1 MMARLLTMTG
11 RMVARFARCRRAGT
25 ATLFALSLPLA
36 IGAVG
41 VAIDYGRATL
51 MRTKMQSVADSAA
64 LMSARQMQLATATAD
79 RVAAFAKSYVTSQL
93 AGVTPTINVDMDA
106 LVVTAK
112 LDTDYKPVVGVSFL
126 ANAFH
131 LTASATA
138 KLSNNL
144 PLCMLGL
151 DQKAP
156 ATVGL
161 EQNALMTAPGCLV
174 YSNSKSP
181 NGLSVKS
188 SATLKAGFICS
199 AGGKVADSNSNY
211 NPQPATD
218 CPVMPDPLAMRP
230 PPPDG
235 PCNHLAKI
243 VLGGSTTLQPGVYC
257 GGLIISMGADVK
269 MMPGVYIIK
278 DGPFLVNGDATLTG
292 DGVGIYLKGLNSNL
306 KFDEQTTI
314 SLTAPKD
321 GPMAGLLIY
330 DDPTGA
336 PALLQPL
343 IAGKYTKLLDSARE
357 HLILS
362 DNARTLIGT
371 IYMPKGRLIIDANK
385 PLADKSAY
393 TVLVVQQLDLYSG
406 PNLILN
412 SDYGASEVPVPP
424 GVGLYGGTVS
434 LTN

>member
-1 MMARLLTMTG
+1 VIDRILASTGQAIGRFGRSKRASTMT
-11 RMVARFARCRRAGT
+11 M
-25 ATLFALSLPLA
+25 FALSLPVV
-36 IGAVG
+36 IGSVG
-41 VAIDYGRATL
+41 VAIDYGRAAMT
-51 MRTKMQSVADSAA
+51 RSRMQAVADSAA

-79 RVAAFAKSYVTSQL
+79 KVSAFAKSYVTSQI
-93 AGVTPTINVDMDA
+93 AGVITTMNVDMGA
-106 LVVTAK
+106 LTVNAR

-131 LTASATA
+131 MTATATA

-161 EQNALMTAPGCLV
+161 EKDALMTAPGCLV

-181 NGLSVKS
+181 KGLSVKS
-188 SATLKAGFICS
+188 SAVLKAGFICS

-211 NPQPATD
+211 SPQPATD
-218 CPVMPDPLAMRP
+218 CPVMPDPLASRP

-235 PCNHLAKI
+235 PCNYLLKI
-243 VLGGSTTLQPGVYC
+243 VLAGTATLQPGVYC
-257 GGLIISMGADVK
+257 GGLTISLGANVT
-269 MMPGVYIIK
+269 MMPGVYVIK

-292 DGVGIYLKGLNSNL
+292 DGVGIYLKGINSNL

-321 GPMAGLLIY
+321 GPMAGMLIY

-336 PALLQPL
+336 PALLQSV
-343 IAGKYTKLLDSARE
+343 IAGKYSKLLDSARE

-371 IYMPKGRLIIDANK
+371 IYMPHGRLIIDANN
-385 PLADKSAY
+385 PIADKSAY

>member
-1 MMARLLTMTG
+1 MIENLVVMAART
-11 RMVARFARCRRAGT
+11 VARFARSERAST
-25 ATLFALSLPLA
+25 AAMFAMSLPLA
-36 IGAVG
+36 IGTVG

-51 MRTKMQSVADSAA
+51 MRSRMQSVADNAA
-64 LMSARQMQLATATAD
+64 LMSARQMQLAQATAD
-79 RVAAFAKSYVTSQL
+79 NVAAFAKSYVTGQL
-93 AGVTPTINVDMDA
+93 AGVTPTITVDMDA
-106 LVVTAK
+106 LTVNAK
-112 LDTDYKPVVGVSFL
+112 LDTDYKPVIGVSFL

-144 PLCMLGL
+144 PLCLLGL
-151 DQKAP
+151 DTQAP
-156 ATVGL
+156 ETIGL
-161 EQNALMTAPGCLV
+161 EKDALLTAPGCLV

-181 NGLSVKS
+181 KGLSAKS
-188 SATLKAGFICS
+188 DSVLKAGFICS
-199 AGGKVADSNSNY
+199 AGGHVADANKNY
-211 NPQPATD
+211 TPQPAND
-218 CPVMPDPLAMRP
+218 CPLMPDPLASRP

-235 PCNHLAKI
+235 PCNYLLKI
-243 VLGGSTTLQPGVYC
+243 VLAGTTTLQPGVYC
-257 GGLIISMGADVK
+257 GGLIISLGATVK

-306 KFDEQTTI
+306 KFDEATTI

-321 GPMAGLLIY
+321 GPMAGMLIY

-362 DNARTLIGT
+362 DDARTLIGT
-371 IYMPKGRLIIDANK
+371 IYMPHGRLIVDANK